1 MLLIDDTD
9 TGLSILMDD
18 AFTFMQVVIY
28 RYRIICLFSF
38 LIRMQTEF
46 QLRTLNQL
54 SCLGSELPIRLTV
67 L

>member
-28 RYRIICLFSF
+28 RIICLFSF

-54 SCLGSELPIRLTV
+54 SCLKFRQLS
-67 L
+67 